1 MQICVFL
8 ERQALGKSFY
18 TKLMILRY
26 RFLGIEQYVI
36 DPEREYENLAKNLNG
51 TILKIGPNSN
61 TYINILDIRKESIE
75 DEKGYLATKIARLIG
90 FFNLIFGELNEEE
103 KALLEEKL
111 IECYEI
117 KNITFDD
124 KSLYKQEEDKIN
136 IRPIFKE
143 SKDMPLL
150 EDLYNILGKDKR
162 TKKMQIKLIPFV
174 KGSLNFFNN
183 YTNIELNNKLIIAD
197 VYDLGEDNL
206 KYGMYLFIDLF
217 WDKIKNNREIK
228 KAIYLDE
235 VWRLIGVT
243 SNKDVASF
251 IYKIFK
257 TIRKYGGSSIAITQ
271 DISDLFSLDEGTY
284 GKSILN
290 NSSNKIFFSLEEENI
305 LILSKYT
312 NLSEKEKI
320 EIKSLKRGECLMFV
334 GEEHILT
341 KIDVDEFEKNII

>member
-1 MQICVFL
+1 
-8 ERQALGKSFY
+8 
-18 TKLMILRY
+18 MILRY
-26 RFLGIEQYVI
+26 RFLGLEQYVI

-51 TILKIGPNSN
+51 TIIKIGPNSN
-61 TYINILDIRKESIE
+61 SFINILDIRQESIE
-75 DEKGYLATKIARLIG
+75 DEKGYLATKLGKLIG

-111 IECYEI
+111 IECYQE

-124 KSLYKQEEDKIN
+124 NSLFKKEEDKIN
-136 IRPIFKE
+136 IKPIFKE
-143 SKDMPLL
+143 SNDMPLL

-183 YTNIELNNKLIIAD
+183 YTNIKLNNKLIIAD
-197 VYDLGEDNL
+197 VYDLGEENL
-206 KYGMYLFIDLF
+206 KYGMYLFTDLF
-217 WDKIKNNREIK
+217 WDKIKTNRNIK

-257 TIRKYGGSSIAITQ
+257 TIRKYGGASIAITQ

-341 KIDVDEFEKNII
+341 KIDAHEFEKNII